1 MDLESW
7 RFLLSLTIEAITA
20 QKGDIA
26 LSEEPRCGISQ
37 VKSQVEE
44 RVCASSW
51 ESRCDKSQSHSR
63 AYSEERYS
71 VYRET
76 QLVK

>member
-7 RFLLSLTIEAITA
+7 RFLLSPTIEAIAA

-26 LSEEPRCGISQ
+26 LPEELRCGILQ

-44 RVCASSW
+44 KVFASSKKP
-51 ESRCDKSQSHSR
+51 RCDKSQSHSR
-63 AYSEERYS
+63 VCSEERYN
-71 VYRET
+71 VI
-76 QLVK
+76 